1 MELSFLSLNKLI
13 NREPIGHSC
22 EIKIHSDNPKIV
34 PENLPFKNIDYSSIR
49 FLHNSSKN
57 WLALNIKPNSLQ
69 EYDYL
74 FPIITQTITIY
85 SDFLAKE
92 KYIFM
97 SYIKQN
103 LSDVVHGQGVKG
115 GEGKEEVGED
125 INMDNMD

>member
-1 MELSFLSLNKLI
+1 M
-13 NREPIGHSC
+13 
-22 EIKIHSDNPKIV
+22 
-34 PENLPFKNIDYSSIR
+34 
-49 FLHNSSKN
+49 HNSSKN

-103 LSDVVHGQGVKG
+103 LSDVVHQGGKG
-115 GEGKEEVGED
+115 GEGKEELGED
-125 INMDNMD
+125 INMDNMN

>member
-1 MELSFLSLNKLI
+1 M
-13 NREPIGHSC
+13 
-22 EIKIHSDNPKIV
+22 
-34 PENLPFKNIDYSSIR
+34 PFKNIDYSSIR

-92 KYIFM
+92 KYIYM

-103 LSDVVHGQGVKG
+103 LSDVVHQGVKG
-115 GEGKEEVGED
+115 GEGKEELGED
-125 INMDNMD
+125 INMDNMN